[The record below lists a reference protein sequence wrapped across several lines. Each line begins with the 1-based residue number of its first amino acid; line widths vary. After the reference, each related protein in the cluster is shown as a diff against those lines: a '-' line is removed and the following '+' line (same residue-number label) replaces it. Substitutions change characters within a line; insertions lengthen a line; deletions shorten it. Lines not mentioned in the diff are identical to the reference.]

1 MNGAEYFR
9 CDGCNKFKLINE
21 QNIKKA
27 AYTQFNHLSHDEL
40 RYCVY
45 NIQLC
50 NKCVEGKDDAK
61 DSG

>member
-27 AYTQFNHLSHDEL
+27 AYTQFNHLSHE
-40 RYCVY
+40 R
-45 NIQLC
+45 I
-50 NKCVEGKDDAK
+50 
-61 DSG
+61 S